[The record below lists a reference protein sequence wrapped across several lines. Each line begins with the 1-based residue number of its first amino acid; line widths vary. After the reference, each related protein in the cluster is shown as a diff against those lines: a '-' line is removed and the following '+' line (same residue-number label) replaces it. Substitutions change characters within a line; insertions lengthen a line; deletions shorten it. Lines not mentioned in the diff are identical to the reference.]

1 MFHFKLLELEAE
13 LLAKEEAARGIV
25 EMTPE
30 CLFLLQTIETEIG
43 VSLAAKVPQ
52 NWRGW
57 LSYRRESD
65 SLIICRG
72 RAFSAG
78 MFGKCKAGFDA
89 AGGGDVIA
97 DYERNFDV
105 TPSQDIDH
113 LLINFGKGEKTRIF
127 IWYGEGIA
135 AYKLIFESAIDDG
148 TDEQLQ
154 AAVVEACGWIL
165 KRPKQVTLTEY
176 LKQQVRES

>member
-13 LLAKEEAARGIV
+13 LIAKEEAARGV
-25 EMTPE
+25 TEMTAE
-30 CLFLLQTIETEIG
+30 CLYLLQSIESEIG

-57 LSYRRESD
+57 LTYKRKND
-65 SLIICRG
+65 VLIICRG
-72 RAFSAG
+72 RAFAAG

-89 AGGGDVIA
+89 SGGGDVIA

-127 IWYGEGIA
+127 LWYGEGIA
-135 AYKLIFESAIDDG
+135 AYKLIFEAAVDPSPDV
-148 TDEQLQ
+148 QLQ
-154 AAVVEACGWIL
+154 AAVVEACSWIL
-165 KRPKQVTLTEY
+165 KRPKQTTLSEY
-176 LKQQVRES
+176 LKQQVSES